1 MPGDTAGPGWCD
13 QWGVLS
19 IRLSRPVD
27 LEPFC
32 AFLRGVHVHAE
43 QLDEVSVRASVP
55 GAPTPLHERRELGGY
70 VTTWNALNPG
80 RRAELV

>member
-1 MPGDTAGPGWCD
+1 MY
-13 QWGVLS
+13 VLS

-32 AFLRGVHVHAE
+32 EFLHGVHVHAAP
-43 QLDEVSVRASVP
+43 LDDRSVRASVP
-55 GAPTPLHERRELGGY
+55 GAPTPLHERRELSGY

-80 RRAELV
+80 RRAEVV